1 MSTVRIVKKYPNR
14 RLYDTE
20 LGTYITLEDIK
31 KLVIQHTDF
40 CVIDART
47 KKDLTQNTLLQII
60 TEQEATS
67 TPLFTTAILQDFIR
81 FYNEKSQHTV
91 SQYLEQ
97 ALDLFIRQKEFFQN
111 QWLAY
116 QHLLTDPALMQKL
129 LTQKNT
135 LPETKSKHKNKPKS
149 PV

>member
-1 MSTVRIVKKYPNR
+1 MTSSIRIIKKYPNR

-20 LGTYITLEDIK
+20 INAYITLDDVK
-31 KLVIQHTDF
+31 KLVVEHAEF
-40 CVIDART
+40 RVFDART

-60 TEQEATS
+60 TEQEAST

-81 FYNEKSQHTV
+81 FYHEKSPHTF

-97 ALDLFIRQKEFFQN
+97 ALKLFIDQKKFFQN

-116 QHLLTDPALMQKL
+116 QALLTNPSLLQQALKKEPL
-129 LTQKNT
+129 KKKKAKERG
-135 LPETKSKHKNKPKS
+135 PKKPI
-149 PV
+149 